1 MLASD
6 KIDVRELENSVDE
19 VEEPLDPVLVV
30 EEPGRVDEEGEGG
43 LGLGVVVEEIPG
55 VTIQV

>member
-1 MLASD
+1 MACD
-6 KIDVRELENSVDE
+6 KVDVWELENSVDE

-30 EEPGRVDEEGEGG
+30 EEPGRVDEEGEGC

-55 VTIQV
+55 VAIQV